1 MGVGTEQHHPQ
12 KSRPIHLACRHH
24 ASLGNRY
31 HRPRSRPKPGWL
43 NSHAPTAR
51 PLRSW
56 FLPRLRVSYLY
67 VSASHSNKLTSH
79 LLTSLHRYYKRYE
92 LQWRL
97 NLFFCGAILAG
108 AFSGLLA
115 YALAKLDGL
124 GGYEGWR
131 WIFIMFVGSTVLPC
145 DSTAC

>member
-1 MGVGTEQHHPQ
+1 
-12 KSRPIHLACRHH
+12 
-24 ASLGNRY
+24 
-31 HRPRSRPKPGWL
+31 
-43 NSHAPTAR
+43 
-51 PLRSW
+51 
-56 FLPRLRVSYLY
+56 
-67 VSASHSNKLTSH
+67 
-79 LLTSLHRYYKRYE
+79 

-131 WIFIMFVGSTVLPC
+131 WIFIMFVESTVLPC